1 VVGST
6 GAHGLSGLRATVLV
20 SPVDNQYSSS
30 LPFRKLDRRV
40 FRVVCVT
47 AVGAGVSF
55 VWKGTI
61 SYTYSR
67 SSALGGNVTQL
78 GEVAA

>member
-1 VVGST
+1 MVGST

-30 LPFRKLDRRV
+30 LPFRKLGCRV

-47 AVGAGVSF
+47 IVGAGVF
-55 VWKGTI
+55 VCLEGG
-61 SYTYSR
+61 YSIY
-67 SSALGGNVTQL
+67 LF
-78 GEVAA
+78 